1 MLVAVNL
8 HEHLVDEEGIAV
20 ATVVSLQTVSINGAK
35 LYAPETNRLA
45 GYSDASLGQ

>member
-35 LYAPETNRLA
+35 LDAPEAN
-45 GYSDASLGQ
+45 